1 MLFNRA
7 LARTVGAVTGVLVLP
22 LAAQMIGAAVS
33 AHGRNVSRVA
43 SHRRG
48 NLALAEEL
56 EKLSRYLEGTRQKME
71 SKE

>member
-1 MLFNRA
+1 
-7 LARTVGAVTGVLVLP
+7 
-22 LAAQMIGAAVS
+22 MIGAAVS

-48 NLALAEEL
+48 DLALAEEL